1 MAPAHSSQAGDRGTI
16 TSLALAQMQMFQSLP
31 PPPPMQPI
39 AVDHII
45 SEARGGGSRGRG
57 RSRSG
62 RGRSDQPAR
71 PRTRARRPVDV
82 DFEEWKD
89 LVIPKVR
96 HTNLIV

>member
-57 RSRSG
+57 RSG